1 MLIRF
6 KEIPARV
13 YIRYGLLA
21 IPGTVVLILV
31 LIIAQHWVPIP
42 FWLRITLILL
52 WIAKE
57 VILFPFIWRAYDH
70 NRSEV
75 SSSMIGKRGLTREK
89 LAPIGYIRVQ
99 GELWQA
105 EIMPGEP
112 SIEKDKWVRIK
123 KIEGLKLFVVTE
135 KADDRRPIR

>member
-1 MLIRF
+1 
-6 KEIPARV
+6 
-13 YIRYGLLA
+13 
-21 IPGTVVLILV
+21 
-31 LIIAQHWVPIP
+31 
-42 FWLRITLILL
+42 
-52 WIAKE
+52 
-57 VILFPFIWRAYDH
+57 
-70 NRSEV
+70 
-75 SSSMIGKRGLTREK
+75 MIGKRGLAREK

-135 KADDRRPIR
+135 KADDR